1 MNYLTAKK
9 KSKGKKP
16 TKQKKWFMDCQKA
29 IKLIQ
34 KENTGIPK
42 WVLIQQMDISLWS
55 FNKLQPIILEMGML
69 KGQPGITYNKKTKKF
84 VYNELEI

>member
-1 MNYLTAKK
+1 MYYLTAKK

-42 WVLIQQMDISLWS
+42 WVLIQEMDISLWS
-55 FNKLQPIILEMGML
+55 FNKLQPIILEM
-69 KGQPGITYNKKTKKF
+69 QPGITYNKKTKKF
-84 VYNELEI
+84 VYNELEA